1 MTATAP
7 APVDRARPRR
17 PESRRRV
24 DTFRIFGWLICL
36 VVSLLI
42 VYPLVLVVADT
53 FGLGAHDS
61 MAGEVFGEA
70 TSSRGLKVL
79 LTTVLMVVPAGLV
92 ALLIAALFAWIN
104 ERTDARIGLL
114 ADITPLVP
122 MFIPP
127 IAAAIGWVLLAA
139 PTAGLMNGW
148 IEGFMGLFGIQ
159 VDGPL
164 NIFTWQGLFLVYVLD
179 LVPFA
184 YITMAAGFRNLDPAA
199 EEAARM
205 AGAGP
210 LETFRR
216 IVVPSLGPSIGGA
229 LLITMSIG
237 FGLFSTPVVIGTG
250 ARIDVLSVEV
260 VKAMTNTFP
269 AQEARALGYGLLL
282 VLLVTVT
289 WLIQRRIVRR
299 AGFATMGGKGLKSN
313 ATQLGAWRWPARIVM
328 VGYLVIACLLP
339 IVALLIVSLQGFW
352 SSSVQWS
359 SLTLENYRNVF
370 ANPFISQSLANSVM
384 IAAICATVAVVLAA
398 VIARMIHGEP
408 GRWTT
413 AVEAITRIPA
423 AVPILVFSL
432 AFIAAFV
439 GEPFGLA
446 GTMLLLVMAY
456 VVIFFPHAAV
466 NVSSAYLQV
475 GTQLREAGQVFG
487 VSEWRAF
494 LRIFVPLMFPGLVA
508 AWAFFFVL
516 VAGDVTIASI
526 LAGPGN
532 PVAGFM
538 ILDLYRNGTYPQ
550 LGALSVVTTLL
561 TTVVITLALVLARWQ
576 RNRISR

>member
-1 MTATAP
+1 MT
-7 APVDRARPRR
+7 PVASRR
-17 PESRRRV
+17 HVASRERGRRV
-24 DTFRIFGWLICL
+24 DLFRLFGWLVCL

-42 VYPLVLVVADT
+42 LYPLVLVVLNT
-53 FGLGAHDS
+53 FGLGASES
-61 MAGEVFGEA
+61 MAGEVWREA
-70 TSSRGLKVL
+70 TSARGLKIL
-79 LTTVLMVVPAGLV
+79 LTTVAMVVPAGLV
-92 ALLIAALFAWIN
+92 AMLIAALFAWLN

-139 PTAGLMNGW
+139 PNSGLLNGW
-148 IEGFMGLFGIQ
+148 IEGFMGLLGVT
-159 VDGPL
+159 VDGPF
-164 NIFTWQGLFLVYVLD
+164 NIFTWQGLFIVYVLD

-205 AGAGP
+205 SGAGP

-216 IVVPSLGPSIGGA
+216 VVLPSLGPSVGGA

-237 FGLFSTPVVIGTG
+237 FGLVSTPVVIGTG

-269 AQEARALGYGLLL
+269 AKETRALGYGLLL
-282 VLLVTVT
+282 LLLVTAT
-289 WLIQRRIVRR
+289 WLVQRRIVARG
-299 AGFATMGGKGLKSN
+299 GFATVGGKGLKSN
-313 ATQLGAWRWPARIVM
+313 GTQLGRWRWPARIVM
-328 VGYLVIACLLP
+328 LGYLVVACLLP
-339 IVALLIVSLQGFW
+339 IIALVIVSLQGFW
-352 SSSVQWS
+352 SGSMQWS
-359 SLTLENYRNVF
+359 AMTLDNYRNVF
-370 ANPFISQSLANSVM
+370 ANPFLSKSLGNSVI
-384 IAAICATVAVVLAA
+384 IAAVCATVAVALAA
-398 VIARMIHGEP
+398 VIARMIHGER
-408 GRWTT
+408 GRWATI
-413 AVEAITRIPA
+413 VEAITRIPA

-439 GEPFGLA
+439 GQPFMLA
-446 GTMLLLVMAY
+446 GTLVLLVIAY
-456 VVIFFPHAAV
+456 VAIFFPHAAV

-475 GTQLREAGQVFG
+475 GPQLREAGQVFG
-487 VSEWRAF
+487 ISEGRAF
-494 LRIFVPLMFPGLVA
+494 LRVLLPLMFPGITA

-516 VAGDVTIASI
+516 VAGDVTIASM

-550 LGALSVVTTLL
+550 LGALSVVTTVL
-561 TTVVITLALVLARWQ
+561 TTVVITVALVLARWQ